1 MPARNKP
8 AAADDSAS
16 ITGDTPFPPHDGQG
30 PDVDPVTGDERET
43 TVGPSPDDLVPAEPN
58 IDPEPEAKVL
68 ARYVGIEP
76 VLAHIDGEAVIIEP
90 GDQIP
95 VSAEQL
101 EQNPV
106 FQPWED

>member
-1 MPARNKP
+1 MPKVTKP
-8 AAADDSAS
+8 TDDDSAG
-16 ITGDTPFPPHDGQG
+16 ITKEST
-30 PDVDPVTGDERET
+30 VADE
-43 TVGPSPDDLVPAEPN
+43 PAV
-58 IDPEPEAKVL
+58 EAKVM

-90 GDQIP
+90 GDRIP

-106 FQPWED
+106 FESWED

>member
-1 MPARNKP
+1 MPARTKP
-8 AAADDSAS
+8 EKPADDSAG
-16 ITGDTPFPPHDGQG
+16 ITDTTLDTKAPEIDSDAGQTAELPDTSVDTP
-30 PDVDPVTGDERET
+30 VV
-43 TVGPSPDDLVPAEPN
+43 
-58 IDPEPEAKVL
+58 DPEPESKVM

-76 VLAHIDGEAVIIEP
+76 VLAHIDGESVIIEP

>member
-1 MPARNKP
+1 MPPRPKP
-8 AAADDSAS
+8 ATTPVDDSAG
-16 ITGDTPFPPHDGQG
+16 IPVEDAPP
-30 PDVDPVTGDERET
+30 PPNDP
-43 TVGPSPDDLVPAEPN
+43 PAA
-58 IDPEPEAKVL
+58 DPEPEAKVL

-76 VLAHIDGEAVIIEP
+76 VLAHIDGEAVIIAP

-106 FQPWED
+106 FVPWED